1 MSIELINVSH
11 VSDGKTL
18 IEDINLKIE
27 SGSLNVL
34 LGRKKGNAGKTTL
47 LRVIS
52 GLEVPSNGNIIV
64 DGADVTRTR
73 VQMRNVALVHQKF
86 INYPHLTIRENISSP
101 LSALGMKKN
110 EIREKVEAIATQ
122 LHIENCLERYPDEVS
137 GGQQQRTA
145 LARALV
151 KEAKIVLLDEPLVN
165 LDYKLREELRFELRE
180 LLKSRNA
187 IAIYA
192 TTDPNE
198 ALALGGTSILMHEG
212 KVIQQGLAAD
222 VYRKPVDII
231 AAKLTNDPEIN
242 ILNGYINKN
251 EIILGEELHF
261 PLNSSLQTLSPGEYV
276 FGIRPRHLSL
286 VPFNDDD
293 FELSTTI
300 ELAEISGSDTFL
312 HVSSKYFKLL
322 IHLAGVHKYRIDTAI
337 KVYFPVHKLFVFGQ
351 NGETLMVPS
360 TPVT

>member
-11 VSDGKTL
+11 ISDGKTL

-27 SGSLNVL
+27 SGSFNVL
-34 LGRKKGNAGKTTL
+34 LGRRKGNAGKTTL

-52 GLEVPSNGNIIV
+52 GLEVPSKGRIIV
-64 DGADVTRTR
+64 DGVDVTKTR
-73 VQMRNVALVHQKF
+73 VQMRNVSLVHQKF
-86 INYPHLTIRENISSP
+86 INYPHLTIRENIGSP
-101 LSALGMKKN
+101 LFALGMKKN
-110 EIREKVEAIATQ
+110 EIKEKVEAIATQ
-122 LHIENCLERYPDEVS
+122 LHIENWLERYPDEIS

-180 LLKSRNA
+180 LLKNRNA

-212 KVIQQGLAAD
+212 KVIQQGLAVD
-222 VYRKPVDII
+222 VYRRPVDIV
-231 AAKLTNDPEIN
+231 AAKLSNDPEIN
-242 ILNGYINKN
+242 IFSGHINKN
-251 EIILGEELHF
+251 EIILGRELHF
-261 PLNSSLQTLSPGEYV
+261 PLHSTLQTLSSGEYV

-286 VPFNDDD
+286 
-293 FELSTTI
+293 
-300 ELAEISGSDTFL
+300 TF
-312 HVSSKYFKLL
+312 
-322 IHLAGVHKYRIDTAI
+322 
-337 KVYFPVHKLFVFGQ
+337 
-351 NGETLMVPS
+351 
-360 TPVT
+360 